1 VLVIQEYQFQ
11 ILLMD
16 ALSVVLSIKQLDE
29 LSQIQ
34 YPINW
39 FANVLKD
46 IYLVSIQINR
56 LIASVN
62 THLFIAKNRE
72 IAFVILKYL

>member
-16 ALSVVLSIKQLDE
+16 ALSVVLLIKQLDE

-34 YPINW
+34 YPINL
-39 FANVLKD
+39 FANVLKAM
-46 IYLVSIQINR
+46 YLVSIRINR

-62 THLFIAKNRE
+62 IHLFIAKNRE